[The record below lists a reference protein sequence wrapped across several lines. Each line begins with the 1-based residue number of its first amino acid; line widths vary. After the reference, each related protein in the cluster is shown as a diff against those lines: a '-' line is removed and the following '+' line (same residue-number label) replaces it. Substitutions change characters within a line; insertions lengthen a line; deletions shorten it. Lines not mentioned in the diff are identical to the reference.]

1 MSNAFKVGAISA
13 SITLDN
19 NPFKQGIRDS
29 IKESMN
35 LRGAFKAM
43 RQDIADV
50 ARDFTIAGTAITG
63 FFASTVKAAAN
74 VEEAENLFNVSMGS
88 MADSARQW
96 SEELSDA
103 LHLNANTVRELVGEI
118 NLLPKAMGF
127 TEEASATMS
136 KELTKLAF
144 DMSSFRNI
152 PFAEA
157 MDKFRAGLT
166 GESEPMKALGV
177 IMNETAVKSFAVA
190 NGIAK
195 LGEDLSESQKV
206 VARFGIIM
214 RDTKDAQGDLARTS
228 GSATNQFRQFSE
240 QILAIGQNIGKDL
253 LPPVTEFVAKAN
265 NAISAVRA
273 WAKDNADMAASLTK
287 ITAGTGVATLG
298 IGSMALG
305 VLGLARAF
313 DVLKKAAAIAWA
325 VALAPEALIAAGL
338 AAVGIGI
345 YGLRATW
352 KQNFN
357 GMGDD
362 IDWLIGKLGGL
373 KDATVGFFQKA
384 GGWVADMARAASKH
398 TTDFL
403 GIDREKIN
411 ANAKDAIGG
420 FFTELKEGSEIGW
433 QKVKS
438 FFSGGAKAV
447 TDQVKEDL
455 DAAPL
460 GLQDLYKKL
469 TDGLAAPTFE
479 GYKPFDPEE
488 LLKGARALDT
498 MGESAK
504 AAGGQ
509 AKKAADELKR
519 LKEEASDMRL
529 SLFPEEAFAEEVRNI
544 TKLAKLFPDVMT
556 GDAVSKAFDALL
568 EDFKDK
574 GIDTTKLIKNGMLS
588 ITPAFETAM
597 TEAAQRVGIAAAEA
611 AMNAREAIADG
622 EQFDAAGAMR
632 GKGREA
638 FDAISDPLGMG
649 DMLDTSAALTSQIVE
664 MVQAGDLSGVG
675 AENILSR
682 ASWDDLQSMG
692 RASLDDIVQSLM
704 TVTAEGTK
712 FPPMMKAWVA
722 SIPKSA
728 LFQVMAEDIG
738 LLGEKLK
745 ALGAGAIGSALTG
758 FRNLFNVGVSITK
771 ELKAF
776 PGLFKL
782 MEAAG
787 ISTALKVGIAMH
799 FALNVIALIA
809 DAVMLV
815 LELFGAWGDEGV
827 KELKGMA
834 KVIDEIKEASDAW
847 VDSLTDKLVDAI
859 KTGQFAW
866 RDFVNEVLDDI
877 ARIAI
882 KELVVSP
889 LVNLV
894 GGAIGFADGGAFS
907 KGHIVDSP
915 EYFNTKSGP
924 AVRGEA
930 GTEVVMP
937 AVRLGDGTLGVR
949 SAGGGSGLA
958 PIINIQDN
966 RRGNDPPI
974 EVRHQQMPDG
984 QMVYD
989 IVVGAWN
996 KAAVVG
1002 DLDRGFLAQMSRNR
1016 Y

>member
-29 IKESMN
+29 IKESMS
-35 LRGAFKAM
+35 LRGAFTAM

-50 ARDFTIAGTAITG
+50 ARDFTIAGAAITG
-63 FFASTVKAAAN
+63 FFASTVKAAAD
-74 VEEAENLFNVSMGS
+74 VEEAESLFNVSMGS
-88 MADSARQW
+88 MAESTRQW
-96 SEELSDA
+96 SEDLSDA
-103 LHLNANTVRELVGEI
+103 LHLNANTVRELVGEV

-127 TEEASATMS
+127 TEEASASMS

-152 PFAEA
+152 PFDEA
-157 MDKFRAGLT
+157 MGKFRAGLT

-177 IMNETAVKSFAVA
+177 IMNETAVEAFAVA

-195 LGEDLSESQKV
+195 MGEDLTESQKV

-265 NAISAVRA
+265 NAISAVRV
-273 WAKDNADMAASLTK
+273 WAKDNATMAASLTK
-287 ITAGTGVATLG
+287 ITAGTGAATLG
-298 IGSMALG
+298 MGSMALG

-338 AAVGIGI
+338 AAVGVGI
-345 YGLRATW
+345 YGLRAVW

-362 IDWLIGKLGGL
+362 IDWLIGKLGAL

-420 FFTELKEGSEIGW
+420 FFAELQEGTEIGW
-433 QKVKS
+433 QKVKD

-455 DAAPL
+455 AAAP
-460 GLQDLYKKL
+460 GLQDLYKKV

-479 GYKPFDPEE
+479 GYQPFDPEE

-509 AKKAADELKR
+509 AKKAAEELNR

-529 SLFPEEAFAEEVRNI
+529 ELFPEESFAEEVRKI
-544 TKLAKLFPDVMT
+544 AKMAQTFPEIMT
-556 GDAVSKAFDALL
+556 GDAVARAFDALL

-692 RASLDDIVQSLM
+692 RASLDEIVQSLM

-728 LFQVMAEDIG
+728 LFQVMAEDVG

-799 FALNVIALIA
+799 FALNVLALIA

-815 LELFGAWGDEGV
+815 LELFGAWGKEGV

-949 SAGGGSGLA
+949 SSGGGGSGVVV
-958 PIINIQDN
+958 NIHDN
-966 RRGNDPPI
+966 RGANDPAV
-974 EVRHQQMPDG
+974 EVRRSTGSNGEQI
-984 QMVYD
+984 YD
-989 IVVGAWN
+989 VIVNAFN
-996 KAAVVG
+996 RAAALG
-1002 DLDRGFLAQMSRNR
+1002 DLDNALNLTQLRRGR
-1016 Y
+1016 